1 MKPEAMHAVEIV
13 EAAIVPPRHLKG
25 LPTFVLKSPV
35 ASKEL
40 HSRLFTTVG
49 QKSHND
55 RISRLS
61 NFEQCRELVLL

>member
-1 MKPEAMHAVEIV
+1 MKPEAITPLKSWRRP
-13 EAAIVPPRHLKG
+13 IVPPRHLKG

-55 RISRLS
+55 RISRLF
-61 NFEQCRELVLL
+61 NLEQCRELVLL